1 MDNRNIITQDKAE
14 IFVDQYNRTYF
25 TNSRSGREIMM
36 NDLMTMGMNEE
47 LEAILAV
54 WGNDPT
60 VLDPDEIP
68 KTLDQLKAD
77 KQIELNDAFNR
88 AVEGSFTTTEGYKMQ
103 FDTDD
108 SLKMQGAITLMETT
122 GQTEGYLTQA
132 DDTTIYH
139 VPLET
144 MKAVLVEMLA
154 AYAQC
159 HARKQELRS
168 QINAAQNEEELNAIE
183 ITWPV

>member
-1 MDNRNIITQDKAE
+1 MAIFYSPTGNAE
-14 IFVDQYNRTYF
+14 VWETKPDGYYTLEEWAALHPPPEPTFDEKRENKMSEMLFSFNQRV
-25 TNSRSGREIMM
+25 SGSI
-36 NDLMTMGMNEE
+36 
-47 LEAILAV
+47 
-54 WGNDPT
+54 
-60 VLDPDEIP
+60 
-68 KTLDQLKAD
+68 
-77 KQIELNDAFNR
+77 
-88 AVEGSFTTTEGYKMQ
+88 TTTGGYVMQ
-103 FDTDD
+103 FDVSD

-159 HARKQELRS
+159 HARKQELRA